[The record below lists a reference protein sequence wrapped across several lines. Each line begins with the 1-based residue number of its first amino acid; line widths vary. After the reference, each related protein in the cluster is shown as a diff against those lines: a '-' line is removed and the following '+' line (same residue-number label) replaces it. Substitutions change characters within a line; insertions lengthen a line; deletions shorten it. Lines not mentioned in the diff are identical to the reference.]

1 LYWYQISRTI
11 FFTGIFLFEAYF
23 LRGEGIH
30 LLPLFI
36 ASGFTIALFIFFL
49 FTIRKDKT
57 FLILHLILDTL
68 LLTFLILFSA
78 GIESPFIPFY
88 LIFII
93 LASTFL
99 YAKGGFSVAASSTLF
114 LTLIFLNKLHPF
126 IPPYLIFFEPTAF
139 SPQQFIGYFIY
150 ILLFYFAAA
159 ISAYTAE
166 RLKLGLQE
174 LAEVRLTTDDILNSI
189 GIGLVSVDKQG
200 KIVYTNSALY
210 NIVNILPQYMIGKDY
225 RNIFSQ
231 IPFIQNAIW
240 NILNGR
246 EVSDIET
253 KLNDNIY
260 SITTF
265 KVKTKATPVSG
276 AICLIKDITEKKQ
289 MEERLNLLDRLA
301 ALGKISAGVAHEI
314 KNPLASIRGASE
326 LMLSGK
332 KEIKKLANMVIDEVD
347 RLDNLVK
354 NILDYAKDE
363 SLDVKEIHLISAI
376 NDVIKVL
383 KMNPLWT
390 DEVSLHTNISEDI
403 FIPADPDKIKEVF
416 INIGLNALKAI
427 KGKGTIEINAKVNSK
442 NVKIEFIDTGG
453 GIKTEIMDKIFSPFF
468 STDPNGFGFGL
479 AISHKIVQM
488 HGGKI
493 GVESKEGKGT
503 KFTILLRKKYE
514 T

>member
-1 LYWYQISRTI
+1 M
-11 FFTGIFLFEAYF
+11 F
-23 LRGEGIH
+23 
-30 LLPLFI
+30 
-36 ASGFTIALFIFFL
+36 SG
-49 FTIRKDKT
+49 
-57 FLILHLILDTL
+57 
-68 LLTFLILFSA
+68 

-93 LASTFL
+93 LASTLL
-99 YAKGGFSVAASSTLF
+99 YAKGGFSVSTSSSLL
-114 LTLIFLNKLHPF
+114 LTLIFVNKIHPF
-126 IPPYLIFFEPTAF
+126 IPSNLIFFQGSEF
-139 SPQQFIGYFIY
+139 SSQQFLGYFIY

-159 ISAYTAE
+159 ISVYTAE

-189 GIGLVSVDKQG
+189 GIGLVSVDKLG
-200 KIVYTNSALY
+200 KIVYANNALY
-210 NIVNILPQYMIGKDY
+210 NIIDTLPQYIVGKDY
-225 RNIFSQ
+225 GDIFSH
-231 IPFIQNAIW
+231 IPFIQNVIRD
-240 NILNGR
+240 ILNNR

-253 KLNDNIY
+253 RFNDVIY

-289 MEERLNLLDRLA
+289 MEERLKLLDRLA
-301 ALGKISAGVAHEI
+301 ALGEISAGVAHEI

-326 LMLSGK
+326 LILSGK

-347 RLDNLVK
+347 RLDTLVK

-363 SLDVKEIHLISAI
+363 SLNIEEIQLLNTI

-390 DEVSLHTNISEDI
+390 DEITLKTNVPENILIS
-403 FIPADPDKIKEVF
+403 ADSDRIKEVF

-427 KGKGTIEINAKVNSK
+427 KGKGTIEINARSNTK
-442 NVKIEFIDTGG
+442 NVSIEFIDTGE
-453 GIKTEIMDKIFSPFF
+453 GIKKEILDKIFSPFF

-479 AISHKIVQM
+479 AISHKIVEM

-493 GVESKEGKGT
+493 DVESEEGKGT
-503 KFTILLRKKYE
+503 KFTISMRKKYA
-514 T
+514 